1 MNARG
6 TSTRPSKEGHGP
18 LRQCVV
24 TRQTVPQHALLRLAL
39 GPDGEPYVDVLGRAP
54 GRGVYVTCEPQLLRD
69 ALSPK
74 GLGRA
79 FRGRAQPVP
88 TTRIEEMI
96 QDAIARMQS
105 RILEMMGIARRA
117 GLLEV
122 GMDPVLRALKAAP
135 SGAFIILSATDFGA
149 ASTRKLQ
156 GAVANAKG
164 RGLGVQSI
172 HLGSKQD
179 FGSRLGRGDVGVV
192 AIRPSRHAGRM
203 TSEVARWLALRGE
216 SSKSPEIPL
225 TDEGHGEQ
233 SKGGSV
239 AGTSGVEGEVNS

>member
-1 MNARG
+1 M
-6 TSTRPSKEGHGP
+6 
-18 LRQCVV
+18 RQCVV
-24 TRQTVPQHALLRLAL
+24 TRERVAQHELLRLAL
-39 GPDGEPYVDVLGRAP
+39 GPDGEPYMDVLGRAP
-54 GRGVYVTCEPQLLRD
+54 GRGVYVTCEPQILRD

-79 FRGRAQPVP
+79 FRGRAQPVS
-88 TTRIEEMI
+88 TIQIEEMV

-105 RILEMMGIARRA
+105 RILEMTGIARRA
-117 GLLEV
+117 GLLEL
-122 GMDPVLRALKAAP
+122 GMDPVVRALKAAP
-135 SGAFIILSATDFGA
+135 SGAWLILSATDFGA
-149 ASTRKLQ
+149 ASLRKLQ
-156 GAVANAKG
+156 DAVTNAKG

-172 HLGSKQD
+172 RLGTKQD
-179 FGSRLGRGDVGVV
+179 FGSRLGRGDVGVI
-192 AIRPSRHAGRM
+192 AIRPSRHADRM

-239 AGTSGVEGEVNS
+239 GGTLGVEGEVNS